1 MNQLKALFFFVL
13 SICSLHTAAQ
23 RIKGSDTVLPVSQET
38 AEIFM
43 NTHPEQRVTVTGGG
57 TGVGISALMDH
68 TTDIA
73 MASRPIKFSEKMK
86 LKAAG
91 QEVKEVIIAYDALAI
106 IVHPDNPV
114 SRLTRQQLEGI
125 FRGKI
130 VNWKQVGGPDMK
142 IIVYSRETSS
152 GTYEFFK
159 ESVLKNKNYMSGSLS
174 MPATGAVIQS
184 VSQTKGAIGYVGLA
198 YLSDRAAQ
206 VDDQEFHRVEDP
218 RRGVFDADHQPAFVV
233 QLHAARGV
241 QPHGRVEAVVI
252 AVAETFRA
260 GRLGLRPGR
269 VAANGAGSGDEQGF
283 GVPAAERVGQL
294 LPECARF
301 ARRIEIAQSGFQVV
315 ARHCG
320 LGQQDELR
328 AGGDLRHEVR
338 DVALLPLGV
347 AVEFV
352 VTVHV
357 GLDDAHSCRPLVGL
371 LPALPDAQRRD
382 HRQRDGAG
390 CRRPPARAAA
400 GLQRFEN
407 QYVGE

>member
-1 MNQLKALFFFVL
+1 MSPFKTLFFLL
-13 SICSLHTAAQ
+13 SLLTCFHVSAQ

-43 NTHPEQRVTVTGGG
+43 NAYPEQRVTVTGGG
-57 TGVGISALMDH
+57 TGVGISALMDY

-86 LKAAG
+86 LKAAK
-91 QEVKEVIIAYDALAI
+91 QEVEEVIIAYDALAV

-198 YLSDRAAQ
+198 YLS
-206 VDDQEFHRVEDP
+206 ERVKP
-218 RRGVFDADHQPAFVV
+218 
-233 QLHAARGV
+233 
-241 QPHGRVEAVVI
+241 I
-252 AVAETFRA
+252 AVSYDGGKHYVLPTLE
-260 GRLGLRPGR
+260 
-269 VAANGAGSGDEQGF
+269 NGTKRQYPI
-283 GVPAAERVGQL
+283 V
-294 LPECARF
+294 
-301 ARRIEIAQSGFQVV
+301 
-315 ARHCG
+315 
-320 LGQQDELR
+320 
-328 AGGDLRHEVR
+328 
-338 DVALLPLGV
+338 
-347 AVEFV
+347 
-352 VTVHV
+352 
-357 GLDDAHSCRPLVGL
+357 RPLYYYYNVSDKAKVSPFIEYILSPEGQNIIKKGGYI
-371 LPALPDAQRRD
+371 P
-382 HRQRDGAG
+382 
-390 CRRPPARAAA
+390 
-400 GLQRFEN
+400 
-407 QYVGE
+407 VK